1 MIETVLYVYLF
12 LSIIGFVLVYVDKR
26 KAIRHDWRIPEKTF
40 FILGLIGG
48 ASGIWAGMFSFHH
61 KTRKTKFVAIL
72 LLDLIANLCFIFLVL
87 N

>member
-12 LSIIGFVLVYVDKR
+12 LSVIGFILVYVDKR

-40 FILGLIGG
+40 FFLGLIGG

-61 KTRKTKFVAIL
+61 KTRKTKFVVIL
-72 LLDLIANLCFIFLVL
+72 LADLIFNLLFLYFL
-87 N
+87 

>member
-12 LSIIGFVLVYVDKR
+12 LSVIGFVLVYVDKR

-40 FILGLIGG
+40 FLLGLIGG

-61 KTRKTKFVAIL
+61 KTRKTKFVVIL
-72 LLDLIANLCFIFLVL
+72 LADLFFNLLFLYL
-87 N
+87 L

>member
-12 LSIIGFVLVYVDKR
+12 LSLIGFILVYVDKR

-40 FILGLIGG
+40 FVLGLIGG

-72 LLDLIANLCFIFLVL
+72 LADLIFNLLFLYFL
-87 N
+87 

>member
-12 LSIIGFVLVYVDKR
+12 LSLIGFILVYVDKR

-61 KTRKTKFVAIL
+61 KTRKTKFVVIL
-72 LLDLIANLCFIFLVL
+72 LADLIFNLLFLYFL
-87 N
+87 

>member
-12 LSIIGFVLVYVDKR
+12 LSLIGFILVYVDKR

-48 ASGIWAGMFSFHH
+48 AGGIWAGMFSFHH

-72 LLDLIANLCFIFLVL
+72 LADLIFNLLFLYFL
-87 N
+87 